1 MTSVWKRLQRHGKK
15 ATKFQFVASY
25 QELVLECTKKW
36 QPDKL
41 RVVWTRR
48 NRRICSKLHGWQPGI
63 KNPYRGMVVWP
74 VPENVDITV
83 TLFKDPHADEFED
96 KDWTFVLE
104 NESKGHRKVLASAD
118 INLKKFASPTLTQTD
133 LTLKLK
139 PLSVKVVE
147 ATLKLSLSCVFLRE
161 GKATDDDMQSLASLM
176 SVKPL
181 DIGNLDD
188 FNESDEDEDKRS
200 STGASIGAAAPP
212 PPVCPVHSQEK
223 KSAFV
228 KPFPIASEK
237 ERAGRGTPFRL
248 PGTFTNPDTPSR
260 PPLPTPPSPRGRPPR
275 PLNPPGLPARPS
287 PDPHSTAAAF
297 GAQPP
302 SLPKIFQPSSGT
314 VPVSFPRTPP
324 KPQTVPALSPVAPDY
339 PQIRPCGSSFAKS
352 TSLPLSQPPSLP
364 AAAST
369 KARSNIFK
377 AKIVP
382 GQRPSSPTLCPPPPS
397 DAPLSERTVS
407 LATLSQKA
415 PTLLKILSTGPE
427 PAIHAVLVPPSE
439 RRASAAPSCAPL
451 PGQGPSPGL
460 SSAFFCPLPTDLVA
474 PVPLLISPNL
484 EALCDPSSSSSSP
497 SASPA
502 SSLLSLSPRSPS
514 LPSTDL
520 SSMSPLPCLDPS
532 LPCSAPASAPEFS
545 VSPLATLTAPPLS
558 APPLSAPAGFAS
570 ATATISTSP
579 DSIRVGQSEMHRELS
594 TLTEEEQPG
603 LPTRDPLTKLGA
615 QGSDAKPLTLTCGD
629 ESQRS
634 SRSVGSISI
643 ANQQSSP
650 SLPSTDQEKRGMPT
664 VHTRVTIDTTKDL
677 GQGACPAAAE
687 DQGPKAISAD
697 VPPPWPFSAP
707 DRSPA
712 APSTV
717 VTKNIQNPTTDV
729 FVVEKPP
736 LAEEEPDFKEP
747 ATETEK
753 PSQPVKINAKV
764 SSTDKTPLVSEKPPL
779 AEPEPDLENTHCK
792 ALVIPVLPGGVKAKP
807 ELKKESEI
815 PAGIKK
821 LDKLIL
827 ERALPPSADLNRSD
841 EDKEKMKNLSA
852 LSPMM
857 ESSTAGPGVASSNQ
871 PDVAPKTNISKEKR
885 PPWVEQIF
893 LPSEEKGSKDSDHKQ
908 MPERFPQF
916 DSKVVEHINANEN
929 KRTQEL
935 RPGLVM
941 QDYKQKNATDI
952 VDDEGLREM
961 ASTVES
967 LPLASKQ
974 GTSKKVEDS
983 QKSAELAKQAVQ
995 TEQPSQPKSK
1005 DTHANNL
1012 PKSLDLLPS
1021 ATKSTSENSQCTEPG
1036 NSEITMK
1043 KSVKDKTGTVNL
1055 DMLAS
1060 KQEVVRTE
1068 RPLWAALEEKS
1079 KGSVPLVIKET
1090 VPDKLPDGKQENL
1103 DMVSA
1108 PSEQESIDTRPIK
1121 SIPVLS
1127 HAKKAEVKKLEGD
1140 PKDLKSS
1147 PSAQLEIPSR
1157 KSSQLDILSS
1167 VGSQPP
1173 APETST
1179 KGAKLPLEK
1188 LLPASASLP
1197 SPFGAEHSE
1206 SESEDWKPLHIVE
1219 TPTEEERPLWAAVED
1234 KAKDRGKEA
1243 EGPSSG
1249 SLQGTSVSPGG
1260 GRTEQEA
1267 VLQKKTQKTTSCI
1280 STSLD
1285 ILDKNTP
1292 KLPMAYKTSTD
1303 SAPPN
1308 TSQTASYFEL
1318 SAEKFNPDSTGRPKK
1333 PSPEPGIKSTSLDQ
1347 QVNVSDEIINQ
1358 KHKDSELAA
1367 PRECIGVLET
1377 EESREAT
1384 KEISEESDVL
1394 AREDDDPSV
1403 GFMST
1408 IVGVLYKG
1416 YETVTSILQYVPS
1429 EPDRVSVD
1437 GSSIHESTEIDI
1449 LPPEEFCDAL
1459 EDPLSEDE
1467 WLEPPDV
1474 LPSVVK
1480 ERSIHKT
1487 KLVPSGRPPSISLV
1501 ESLRKAASEEAKAR
1515 GESYE
1520 QQPNDD
1526 KKTTVPRDKE
1536 SEHLTTAFSKAK
1548 ENREVSVKSNN
1559 KAEDQPPVIAT
1570 DLGQIAYEELTER
1583 KTEEEPFVG
1592 RRYKEKWGINK
1603 QIHST
1608 NSLENL
1614 NELEFVQGH
1623 EDIGTVWELD
1633 LYMDRGSEQSPV
1645 PAAPQTGFLTP
1656 FTPTGSLTK
1665 HKPPST
1671 ELCVAPPQSGAEIR
1685 SGQGASSVDSHILPD
1700 LSKTLAEKDS
1710 PLPEVDTV
1718 RSSPR
1723 VKKQKN
1729 ISMPMPL
1736 QEVGSSV
1743 TVKDTQSTEEP
1754 ERLVS
1759 PQHGKKNKPSP
1770 LNLERE
1776 TSPECGLQSET
1787 VPEAVENKC
1796 CEKGNSASETTV
1808 NQVDKEARRSPVLAM
1823 ATTPLAS
1830 VLVTAREAHDEKTF
1844 QEGKEAEE
1852 TVSGRDVSPKS
1863 SVVPWPLPPSPS
1875 EEAAPQNVSS
1885 LSEEENALL
1894 AKILQMGRESPEP
1907 PESEPVPR
1915 TRKRL
1920 AYIAPDV
1927 ASTPS
1932 PPPTPQPEVKP
1943 GLDETEKSPT
1953 APEVTEGKDSPVPNT
1968 TIRQETSKDGGHES
1982 VGPALDEKVKE
1993 IKTEPSL
2000 STPDL
2005 LLNTLPAVTILE
2017 ARFEKTTGDISPS
2030 SQTTGEE
2037 NLSVEKPKDT
2047 VESATVSGTEVSN
2060 DGAEN
2065 KDSSEAAAQVS
2076 PSSDILN
2083 RDKDQGTGTELGV
2096 VEEEEK
2102 QVEKEEETHTENVME
2117 EFPRSLQVIKEE
2129 PSDPQVSS
2137 GPDYQPA
2144 DNIVESQT
2152 NGQGSLDT
2160 TPSVTGA
2167 PPALEPPKRNKKK
2180 TVPPPVDLQEVG
2192 ETDGSTTEALLQAQQ
2207 ISNPMISPALVNS
2220 SQSLLEWCQE
2230 VTKENKGVKITNF
2243 STSWRNGL
2251 AFCAILHHFHPDKIN
2266 FEMLD
2271 PYDIKSNNKK
2281 AFDGFAALGIARLLE
2296 PSDMVL
2302 LSVPDRL
2309 IVMTYLCQIRAHFTG
2324 QELSVL
2330 QIEKNSSQT
2339 SYTVAEPSKDSDA
2352 DATARFCAQRLQAGT
2367 MLTAEGEDGT
2377 DGTAKPATNLVA
2389 PPRTKRLSSRE
2400 REEKANREGGEAEGE
2415 GQTPVA
2421 PPRPNASAA
2430 KSGFGHVRDADLV
2443 KKRRLRMKSESLDEA
2458 DGVEP
2463 GSPKGDEVSKGEGKN
2478 GFTAGKEST
2487 EHSKDKRETD
2497 EDTLR
2502 LQDTSQYVVS
2512 ELRALENE
2520 QKHIDNR
2527 AAIVERR
2534 LRWLMETGSDR
2545 DEEER
2550 LIQEWFILVNK
2561 KNALIRRQ
2569 DNLELMQEEQDLE
2582 RRFELLTREL
2592 RAMMAIEDWQKTQ
2605 AQQHREQLLLQ
2616 ELVSL
2621 VNQRDELV
2629 RDMDA
2634 KERGAVEEDERLER
2648 GLELRRRKYSN
2659 KEKCVLQ

>member
-1260 GRTEQEA
+1260 G
-1267 VLQKKTQKTTSCI
+1267 
-1280 STSLD
+1280 
-1285 ILDKNTP
+1285 
-1292 KLPMAYKTSTD
+1292 
-1303 SAPPN
+1303 
-1308 TSQTASYFEL
+1308 
-1318 SAEKFNPDSTGRPKK
+1318 
-1333 PSPEPGIKSTSLDQ
+1333 
-1347 QVNVSDEIINQ
+1347 
-1358 KHKDSELAA
+1358 
-1367 PRECIGVLET
+1367 
-1377 EESREAT
+1377 
-1384 KEISEESDVL
+1384 
-1394 AREDDDPSV
+1394 
-1403 GFMST
+1403 
-1408 IVGVLYKG
+1408 
-1416 YETVTSILQYVPS
+1416 
-1429 EPDRVSVD
+1429 
-1437 GSSIHESTEIDI
+1437 
-1449 LPPEEFCDAL
+1449 
-1459 EDPLSEDE
+1459 
-1467 WLEPPDV
+1467 
-1474 LPSVVK
+1474 
-1480 ERSIHKT
+1480 
-1487 KLVPSGRPPSISLV
+1487 
-1501 ESLRKAASEEAKAR
+1501 
-1515 GESYE
+1515 
-1520 QQPNDD
+1520 
-1526 KKTTVPRDKE
+1526 
-1536 SEHLTTAFSKAK
+1536 
-1548 ENREVSVKSNN
+1548 
-1559 KAEDQPPVIAT
+1559 
-1570 DLGQIAYEELTER
+1570 
-1583 KTEEEPFVG
+1583 
-1592 RRYKEKWGINK
+1592 
-1603 QIHST
+1603 
-1608 NSLENL
+1608 
-1614 NELEFVQGH
+1614 
-1623 EDIGTVWELD
+1623 
-1633 LYMDRGSEQSPV
+1633 SEQSPV

>member
-1108 PSEQESIDTRPIK
+1108 PSEQESIDT
-1121 SIPVLS
+1121 S
-1127 HAKKAEVKKLEGD
+1127 
-1140 PKDLKSS
+1140 
-1147 PSAQLEIPSR
+1147 
-1157 KSSQLDILSS
+1157 
-1167 VGSQPP
+1167 
-1173 APETST
+1173 
-1179 KGAKLPLEK
+1179 
-1188 LLPASASLP
+1188 
-1197 SPFGAEHSE
+1197 
-1206 SESEDWKPLHIVE
+1206 
-1219 TPTEEERPLWAAVED
+1219 
-1234 KAKDRGKEA
+1234 
-1243 EGPSSG
+1243 
-1249 SLQGTSVSPGG
+1249 
-1260 GRTEQEA
+1260 
-1267 VLQKKTQKTTSCI
+1267 
-1280 STSLD
+1280 
-1285 ILDKNTP
+1285 
-1292 KLPMAYKTSTD
+1292 
-1303 SAPPN
+1303 
-1308 TSQTASYFEL
+1308 
-1318 SAEKFNPDSTGRPKK
+1318 
-1333 PSPEPGIKSTSLDQ
+1333 
-1347 QVNVSDEIINQ
+1347 
-1358 KHKDSELAA
+1358 
-1367 PRECIGVLET
+1367 
-1377 EESREAT
+1377 
-1384 KEISEESDVL
+1384 
-1394 AREDDDPSV
+1394 
-1403 GFMST
+1403 
-1408 IVGVLYKG
+1408 
-1416 YETVTSILQYVPS
+1416 
-1429 EPDRVSVD
+1429 
-1437 GSSIHESTEIDI
+1437 
-1449 LPPEEFCDAL
+1449 
-1459 EDPLSEDE
+1459 
-1467 WLEPPDV
+1467 
-1474 LPSVVK
+1474 
-1480 ERSIHKT
+1480 
-1487 KLVPSGRPPSISLV
+1487 
-1501 ESLRKAASEEAKAR
+1501 
-1515 GESYE
+1515 
-1520 QQPNDD
+1520 
-1526 KKTTVPRDKE
+1526 
-1536 SEHLTTAFSKAK
+1536 
-1548 ENREVSVKSNN
+1548 
-1559 KAEDQPPVIAT
+1559 
-1570 DLGQIAYEELTER
+1570 
-1583 KTEEEPFVG
+1583 
-1592 RRYKEKWGINK
+1592 
-1603 QIHST
+1603 
-1608 NSLENL
+1608 
-1614 NELEFVQGH
+1614 
-1623 EDIGTVWELD
+1623 
-1633 LYMDRGSEQSPV
+1633 SEQSPV

>member
-427 PAIHAVLVPPSE
+427 P
-439 RRASAAPSCAPL
+439 
-451 PGQGPSPGL
+451 
-460 SSAFFCPLPTDLVA
+460 
-474 PVPLLISPNL
+474 
-484 EALCDPSSSSSSP
+484 
-497 SASPA
+497 
-502 SSLLSLSPRSPS
+502 
-514 LPSTDL
+514 
-520 SSMSPLPCLDPS
+520 
-532 LPCSAPASAPEFS
+532 
-545 VSPLATLTAPPLS
+545 
-558 APPLSAPAGFAS
+558 
-570 ATATISTSP
+570 
-579 DSIRVGQSEMHRELS
+579 EMHRELS

>member
-176 SVKPL
+176 SVKPS

-200 STGASIGAAAPP
+200 SAGASISAAAPP

-237 ERAGRGTPFRL
+237 ERAGRGVPFRL

-260 PPLPTPPSPRGRPPR
+260 PPLPTPPSPRGISAARGRPPR
-275 PLNPPGLPARPS
+275 PLHPPGLPARPS
-287 PDPHSTAAAF
+287 PDPRSTAAAF

-324 KPQTVPALSPVAPDY
+324 KPQTVPAVSPEVSAGAGGAVAPDY
-339 PQIRPCGSSFAKS
+339 PQIRPCGSSLAKS
-352 TSLPLSQPPSLP
+352 SSLPLSRPPSLP

-369 KARSNIFK
+369 K
-377 AKIVP
+377 
-382 GQRPSSPTLCPPPPS
+382 
-397 DAPLSERTVS
+397 
-407 LATLSQKA
+407 
-415 PTLLKILSTGPE
+415 
-427 PAIHAVLVPPSE
+427 
-439 RRASAAPSCAPL
+439 
-451 PGQGPSPGL
+451 
-460 SSAFFCPLPTDLVA
+460 
-474 PVPLLISPNL
+474 
-484 EALCDPSSSSSSP
+484 
-497 SASPA
+497 
-502 SSLLSLSPRSPS
+502 
-514 LPSTDL
+514 
-520 SSMSPLPCLDPS
+520 
-532 LPCSAPASAPEFS
+532 
-545 VSPLATLTAPPLS
+545 
-558 APPLSAPAGFAS
+558 
-570 ATATISTSP
+570 
-579 DSIRVGQSEMHRELS
+579 EMHRELS

-603 LPTRDPLTKLGA
+603 SPIHEPWTKPGA
-615 QGSDAKPLTLTCGD
+615 LSLSLGD

-634 SRSVGSISI
+634 SRSIGSISI

-650 SLPSTDQEKRGMPT
+650 SPPGTDQEKRGMAP

-677 GQGACPAAAE
+677 GEGACSAAAE
-687 DQGPKAISAD
+687 DQGPKAVRAD

-707 DRSPA
+707 DQSPA
-712 APSTV
+712 APSTG
-717 VTKNIQNPTTDV
+717 VTKSV
-729 FVVEKPP
+729 FVAEKPP

-747 ATETEK
+747 AAEIKK
-753 PSQPVKINAKV
+753 PSQPVKVDAKV
-764 SSTDKTPLVSEKPPL
+764 SSTDKTSLVAEKPPL
-779 AEPEPDLENTHCK
+779 AEPEPDLEDTDSK
-792 ALVIPVLPGGVKAKP
+792 VLVRPVLPGGVSVGQNIQEGIKVKP
-807 ELKKESEI
+807 ELKKASEI
-815 PAGIKK
+815 PMGIKK
-821 LDKLIL
+821 EDKLIP
-827 ERALPPSADLNRSD
+827 ERALPLSADLNRSD
-841 EDKEKMKNLSA
+841 EDKEKMKNLST
-852 LSPMM
+852 LSPMK
-857 ESSTAGPGVASSNQ
+857 ESSTAGPGLASSNQ

-893 LPSEEKGSKDSDHKQ
+893 LPSEEKDSEDSDHKQ
-908 MPERFPQF
+908 MPGRFPQF

-935 RPGLVM
+935 KPGLVM
-941 QDYKQKNATDI
+941 QDSEQKNATDF

-983 QKSAELAKQAVQ
+983 PKSAELAKQAVQ
-995 TEQPSQPKSK
+995 TEQPSQPKNK
-1005 DTHANNL
+1005 DTHVSNL

-1021 ATKSTSENSQCTEPG
+1021 KSTSKNLQCSEPAI
-1036 NSEITMK
+1036 SEITIK

-1060 KQEVVRTE
+1060 KQEVVHTE

-1079 KGSVPLVIKET
+1079 KESGPLVIKET
-1090 VPDKLPDGKQENL
+1090 VPDMLPHGKQENL

-1108 PSEQESIDTRPIK
+1108 PSEPESIDTRPIK
-1121 SIPVLS
+1121 SKPFLS
-1127 HAKKAEVKKLEGD
+1127 HTKEAEVRKLEGD
-1140 PKDLKSS
+1140 AKDLKSS
-1147 PSAQLEIPSR
+1147 HSAQLRIPSL

-1167 VGSQPP
+1167 VGSQLP

-1179 KGAKLPLEK
+1179 KRAKLPLEK

-1197 SPFGAEHSE
+1197 SPVEAEHSE
-1206 SESEDWKPLHIVE
+1206 SEDLKPLHIVE

-1234 KAKDRGKEA
+1234 KAKDSGKEA

-1249 SLQGTSVSPGG
+1249 SLEGTDVSPGG

-1267 VLQKKTQKTTSCI
+1267 VLQKKTQKMTSCS

-1285 ILDKNTP
+1285 TLDKNTP
-1292 KLPMAYKTSTD
+1292 KMPMAYKTSID
-1303 SAPPN
+1303 SVPPN
-1308 TSQTASYFEL
+1308 TSQTASY
-1318 SAEKFNPDSTGRPKK
+1318 SAEKFNPDSKGRPQK
-1333 PSPEPGIKSTSLDQ
+1333 PSPEPGIKSTPLDQ
-1347 QVNVSDEIINQ
+1347 QVEFSDEISHL
-1358 KHKDSELAA
+1358 KHKESESAA
-1367 PRECIGVLET
+1367 PREYVEVLET

-1384 KEISEESDVL
+1384 KAISEESDVL
-1394 AREDDDPSV
+1394 AREDDEPSM

-1408 IVGVLYKG
+1408 IVGALYKG

-1429 EPDRVSVD
+1429 EPDRVSAD
-1437 GSSIHESTEIDI
+1437 GSSIHESTEFDI

-1487 KLVPSGRPPSISLV
+1487 KLIPSGRPPSISLV
-1501 ESLRKAASEEAKAR
+1501 ESLRKAASEEEKAR
-1515 GESYE
+1515 GESYD

-1526 KKTTVPRDKE
+1526 KKITVPRDKE
-1536 SEHLTTAFSKAK
+1536 GEHLTTAFSKAK
-1548 ENREVSVKSNN
+1548 ENKERISVKSND
-1559 KAEDQPPVIAT
+1559 KAENQPSLIAT
-1570 DLGQIAYEELTER
+1570 DLDQIAYEELTER
-1583 KTEEEPFVG
+1583 RTEEEPCTG
-1592 RRYKEKWGINK
+1592 RKGSKEKWAINK

-1614 NELEFVQGH
+1614 DEVEFVQGQ

-1645 PAAPQTGFLTP
+1645 PAAPQTGSLTP
-1656 FTPTGSLTK
+1656 LTPTDSATK
-1665 HKPPST
+1665 HRPPSPVLHV
-1671 ELCVAPPQSGAEIR
+1671 EPPQSDAGIR
-1685 SGQGASSVDSHILPD
+1685 SGQGASSVESHILPD

-1710 PLPEVDTV
+1710 PLPEIDTV
-1718 RSSPR
+1718 SSSPR
-1723 VKKQKN
+1723 VKKQN
-1729 ISMPMPL
+1729 TSMPMPL

-1754 ERLVS
+1754 QSLVS
-1759 PQHGKKNKPSP
+1759 PQDGKKNKPSP

-1776 TSPECGLQSET
+1776 TSPESGLQSET
-1787 VPEAVENKC
+1787 ATEAVESKG
-1796 CEKGNSASETTV
+1796 CEKGNGESETTV
-1808 NQVDKEARRSPVLAM
+1808 NQVEKEARRSPVLAM

-1844 QEGKEAEE
+1844 HEGKEAEE
-1852 TVSGRDVSPKS
+1852 TSGRDVSPKS

-1875 EEAAPQNVSS
+1875 EEAAPQTVSS

-1894 AKILQMGRESPEP
+1894 AKILQMGRESPEMP
-1907 PESEPVPR
+1907 ESESEPVPR

-1953 APEVTEGKDSPVPNT
+1953 APEVTEGKESPIPNT

-1982 VGPALDEKVKE
+1982 VGHALDEKQE

-2005 LLNTLPAVTILE
+2005 LLNTLPALTIPE
-2017 ARFEKTTGDISPS
+2017 ARFEKMTDDISPS
-2030 SQTTGEE
+2030 FQTSGEG

-2047 VESATVSGTEVSN
+2047 VESATVSGTEVSI
-2060 DGAEN
+2060 DGADN

-2076 PSSDILN
+2076 PSSDSLN

-2102 QVEKEEETHTENVME
+2102 QLEKEGGTRTENVME
-2117 EFPRSLQVIKEE
+2117 ELSLQVIKEE
-2129 PSDPQVSS
+2129 PSDPPVSS
-2137 GPDYQPA
+2137 GPDDLPT
-2144 DNIVESQT
+2144 DDIVESQT
-2152 NGQGSLDT
+2152 SGQGSLDT
-2160 TPSVTGA
+2160 TPSVTDA
-2167 PPALEPPKRNKKK
+2167 PPALEPPKRSKKK
-2180 TVPPPVDLQEVG
+2180 SVPPQEVG
-2192 ETDGSTTEALLQAQQ
+2192 ETDGSTAEALLQAQQ
-2207 ISNPMISPALVNS
+2207 VSNPMLSPGLVNS

-2230 VTKENKGVKITNF
+2230 VTKDNKGVKITNF

-2367 MLTAEGEDGT
+2367 MLAGEGEDAI
-2377 DGTAKPATNLVA
+2377 DGTAKPATSLVA
-2389 PPRTKRLSSRE
+2389 PPRTKRSSSKG
-2400 REEKANREGGEAEGE
+2400 EEKANREGGEGEGE

-2443 KKRRLRMKSESLDEA
+2443 KKRRLRMKSESLDEV

-2463 GSPKGDEVSKGEGKN
+2463 GSPEGDEVSKGEGKN

-2512 ELRALENE
+2512 ELRALESE

-2545 DEEER
+2545 EEEER

-2569 DNLELMQEEQDLE
+2569 DNLELLQEEQDLE

-2659 KEKCVLQ
+2659 KDKCVLQ

>member
-15 ATKFQFVASY
+15 ATKFQFVTSY

-200 STGASIGAAAPP
+200 STGASISAAAPP

-237 ERAGRGTPFRL
+237 ERAGRGAPFRL

-260 PPLPTPPSPRGRPPR
+260 PPLPTPPSPRGISAARGRPPR

-339 PQIRPCGSSFAKS
+339 PQIRPCGSSLAKS
-352 TSLPLSQPPSLP
+352 TSLPLSQPSSLP

-369 KARSNIFK
+369 K
-377 AKIVP
+377 
-382 GQRPSSPTLCPPPPS
+382 
-397 DAPLSERTVS
+397 
-407 LATLSQKA
+407 
-415 PTLLKILSTGPE
+415 
-427 PAIHAVLVPPSE
+427 
-439 RRASAAPSCAPL
+439 
-451 PGQGPSPGL
+451 
-460 SSAFFCPLPTDLVA
+460 
-474 PVPLLISPNL
+474 
-484 EALCDPSSSSSSP
+484 
-497 SASPA
+497 
-502 SSLLSLSPRSPS
+502 
-514 LPSTDL
+514 
-520 SSMSPLPCLDPS
+520 
-532 LPCSAPASAPEFS
+532 
-545 VSPLATLTAPPLS
+545 
-558 APPLSAPAGFAS
+558 
-570 ATATISTSP
+570 
-579 DSIRVGQSEMHRELS
+579 EMHRELS

-603 LPTRDPLTKLGA
+603 LPTCDPWTKPGA

-729 FVVEKPP
+729 FVAEKPP

-779 AEPEPDLENTHCK
+779 AEPEPDLKNTHCK
-792 ALVIPVLPGGVKAKP
+792 ALVSPVLPGGVSVGQNTQDGIKAKP

-871 PDVAPKTNISKEKR
+871 PDVAPKTNMSKEKR
-885 PPWVEQIF
+885 SPWVEQIF

-941 QDYKQKNATDI
+941 QDNKQKNATDI
-952 VDDEGLREM
+952 VDDEG
-961 ASTVES
+961 
-967 LPLASKQ
+967 
-974 GTSKKVEDS
+974 
-983 QKSAELAKQAVQ
+983 
-995 TEQPSQPKSK
+995 
-1005 DTHANNL
+1005 
-1012 PKSLDLLPS
+1012 
-1021 ATKSTSENSQCTEPG
+1021 
-1036 NSEITMK
+1036 
-1043 KSVKDKTGTVNL
+1043 
-1055 DMLAS
+1055 
-1060 KQEVVRTE
+1060 
-1068 RPLWAALEEKS
+1068 
-1079 KGSVPLVIKET
+1079 
-1090 VPDKLPDGKQENL
+1090 
-1103 DMVSA
+1103 
-1108 PSEQESIDTRPIK
+1108 
-1121 SIPVLS
+1121 
-1127 HAKKAEVKKLEGD
+1127 
-1140 PKDLKSS
+1140 
-1147 PSAQLEIPSR
+1147 
-1157 KSSQLDILSS
+1157 
-1167 VGSQPP
+1167 
-1173 APETST
+1173 
-1179 KGAKLPLEK
+1179 
-1188 LLPASASLP
+1188 
-1197 SPFGAEHSE
+1197 
-1206 SESEDWKPLHIVE
+1206 
-1219 TPTEEERPLWAAVED
+1219 
-1234 KAKDRGKEA
+1234 
-1243 EGPSSG
+1243 
-1249 SLQGTSVSPGG
+1249 
-1260 GRTEQEA
+1260 
-1267 VLQKKTQKTTSCI
+1267 
-1280 STSLD
+1280 
-1285 ILDKNTP
+1285 
-1292 KLPMAYKTSTD
+1292 
-1303 SAPPN
+1303 
-1308 TSQTASYFEL
+1308 
-1318 SAEKFNPDSTGRPKK
+1318 
-1333 PSPEPGIKSTSLDQ
+1333 
-1347 QVNVSDEIINQ
+1347 
-1358 KHKDSELAA
+1358 
-1367 PRECIGVLET
+1367 
-1377 EESREAT
+1377 
-1384 KEISEESDVL
+1384 
-1394 AREDDDPSV
+1394 
-1403 GFMST
+1403 
-1408 IVGVLYKG
+1408 
-1416 YETVTSILQYVPS
+1416 
-1429 EPDRVSVD
+1429 
-1437 GSSIHESTEIDI
+1437 
-1449 LPPEEFCDAL
+1449 
-1459 EDPLSEDE
+1459 
-1467 WLEPPDV
+1467 
-1474 LPSVVK
+1474 
-1480 ERSIHKT
+1480 
-1487 KLVPSGRPPSISLV
+1487 
-1501 ESLRKAASEEAKAR
+1501 
-1515 GESYE
+1515 
-1520 QQPNDD
+1520 
-1526 KKTTVPRDKE
+1526 
-1536 SEHLTTAFSKAK
+1536 
-1548 ENREVSVKSNN
+1548 
-1559 KAEDQPPVIAT
+1559 
-1570 DLGQIAYEELTER
+1570 
-1583 KTEEEPFVG
+1583 
-1592 RRYKEKWGINK
+1592 
-1603 QIHST
+1603 
-1608 NSLENL
+1608 
-1614 NELEFVQGH
+1614 
-1623 EDIGTVWELD
+1623 
-1633 LYMDRGSEQSPV
+1633 
-1645 PAAPQTGFLTP
+1645 
-1656 FTPTGSLTK
+1656 
-1665 HKPPST
+1665 
-1671 ELCVAPPQSGAEIR
+1671 
-1685 SGQGASSVDSHILPD
+1685 
-1700 LSKTLAEKDS
+1700 
-1710 PLPEVDTV
+1710 
-1718 RSSPR
+1718 
-1723 VKKQKN
+1723 
-1729 ISMPMPL
+1729 
-1736 QEVGSSV
+1736 
-1743 TVKDTQSTEEP
+1743 
-1754 ERLVS
+1754 
-1759 PQHGKKNKPSP
+1759 
-1770 LNLERE
+1770 
-1776 TSPECGLQSET
+1776 
-1787 VPEAVENKC
+1787 
-1796 CEKGNSASETTV
+1796 
-1808 NQVDKEARRSPVLAM
+1808 
-1823 ATTPLAS
+1823 
-1830 VLVTAREAHDEKTF
+1830 
-1844 QEGKEAEE
+1844 
-1852 TVSGRDVSPKS
+1852 
-1863 SVVPWPLPPSPS
+1863 
-1875 EEAAPQNVSS
+1875 
-1885 LSEEENALL
+1885 
-1894 AKILQMGRESPEP
+1894 
-1907 PESEPVPR
+1907 
-1915 TRKRL
+1915 
-1920 AYIAPDV
+1920 
-1927 ASTPS
+1927 
-1932 PPPTPQPEVKP
+1932 
-1943 GLDETEKSPT
+1943 
-1953 APEVTEGKDSPVPNT
+1953 
-1968 TIRQETSKDGGHES
+1968 
-1982 VGPALDEKVKE
+1982 
-1993 IKTEPSL
+1993 
-2000 STPDL
+2000 
-2005 LLNTLPAVTILE
+2005 
-2017 ARFEKTTGDISPS
+2017 
-2030 SQTTGEE
+2030 
-2037 NLSVEKPKDT
+2037 
-2047 VESATVSGTEVSN
+2047 
-2060 DGAEN
+2060 
-2065 KDSSEAAAQVS
+2065 
-2076 PSSDILN
+2076 
-2083 RDKDQGTGTELGV
+2083 
-2096 VEEEEK
+2096 
-2102 QVEKEEETHTENVME
+2102 
-2117 EFPRSLQVIKEE
+2117 PRSLQVIKEE

-2180 TVPPPVDLQEVG
+2180 TAPPPVDLPEVG

-2367 MLTAEGEDGT
+2367 MLTGEGEDGT

-2389 PPRTKRLSSRE
+2389 PPRTKRLSSKE

-2421 PPRPNASAA
+2421 PPRPNTSAA

-2634 KERGAVEEDERLER
+2634 KERGAMEEDERLER

>member
-1108 PSEQESIDTRPIK
+1108 PSEQESIDTR
-1121 SIPVLS
+1121 
-1127 HAKKAEVKKLEGD
+1127 
-1140 PKDLKSS
+1140 
-1147 PSAQLEIPSR
+1147 
-1157 KSSQLDILSS
+1157 
-1167 VGSQPP
+1167 
-1173 APETST
+1173 
-1179 KGAKLPLEK
+1179 
-1188 LLPASASLP
+1188 
-1197 SPFGAEHSE
+1197 
-1206 SESEDWKPLHIVE
+1206 
-1219 TPTEEERPLWAAVED
+1219 
-1234 KAKDRGKEA
+1234 
-1243 EGPSSG
+1243 
-1249 SLQGTSVSPGG
+1249 
-1260 GRTEQEA
+1260 RTEQEA

>member
-237 ERAGRGTPFRL
+237 ERAGRGAPFRL

-260 PPLPTPPSPRGRPPR
+260 PPLPTPLSPRGISAARGRPPR

-339 PQIRPCGSSFAKS
+339 PQIRPCGSSLAKS

-532 LPCSAPASAPEFS
+532 LPCSAPAPASAPEFS

-615 QGSDAKPLTLTCGD
+615 QGSDVKPLTLTCGD

-729 FVVEKPP
+729 FVAEKPP

-779 AEPEPDLENTHCK
+779 AEPEPDLENTCK
-792 ALVIPVLPGGVKAKP
+792 ALVIPVLPGGVSVGQNTQDGIKAKP

-952 VDDEGLREM
+952 VDDEG
-961 ASTVES
+961 
-967 LPLASKQ
+967 
-974 GTSKKVEDS
+974 
-983 QKSAELAKQAVQ
+983 
-995 TEQPSQPKSK
+995 
-1005 DTHANNL
+1005 
-1012 PKSLDLLPS
+1012 
-1021 ATKSTSENSQCTEPG
+1021 
-1036 NSEITMK
+1036 
-1043 KSVKDKTGTVNL
+1043 
-1055 DMLAS
+1055 
-1060 KQEVVRTE
+1060 
-1068 RPLWAALEEKS
+1068 
-1079 KGSVPLVIKET
+1079 
-1090 VPDKLPDGKQENL
+1090 
-1103 DMVSA
+1103 
-1108 PSEQESIDTRPIK
+1108 
-1121 SIPVLS
+1121 
-1127 HAKKAEVKKLEGD
+1127 
-1140 PKDLKSS
+1140 
-1147 PSAQLEIPSR
+1147 
-1157 KSSQLDILSS
+1157 
-1167 VGSQPP
+1167 
-1173 APETST
+1173 
-1179 KGAKLPLEK
+1179 
-1188 LLPASASLP
+1188 
-1197 SPFGAEHSE
+1197 
-1206 SESEDWKPLHIVE
+1206 
-1219 TPTEEERPLWAAVED
+1219 
-1234 KAKDRGKEA
+1234 
-1243 EGPSSG
+1243 
-1249 SLQGTSVSPGG
+1249 
-1260 GRTEQEA
+1260 
-1267 VLQKKTQKTTSCI
+1267 
-1280 STSLD
+1280 
-1285 ILDKNTP
+1285 
-1292 KLPMAYKTSTD
+1292 
-1303 SAPPN
+1303 
-1308 TSQTASYFEL
+1308 
-1318 SAEKFNPDSTGRPKK
+1318 
-1333 PSPEPGIKSTSLDQ
+1333 
-1347 QVNVSDEIINQ
+1347 
-1358 KHKDSELAA
+1358 
-1367 PRECIGVLET
+1367 
-1377 EESREAT
+1377 
-1384 KEISEESDVL
+1384 
-1394 AREDDDPSV
+1394 
-1403 GFMST
+1403 
-1408 IVGVLYKG
+1408 
-1416 YETVTSILQYVPS
+1416 
-1429 EPDRVSVD
+1429 
-1437 GSSIHESTEIDI
+1437 
-1449 LPPEEFCDAL
+1449 
-1459 EDPLSEDE
+1459 
-1467 WLEPPDV
+1467 
-1474 LPSVVK
+1474 
-1480 ERSIHKT
+1480 
-1487 KLVPSGRPPSISLV
+1487 
-1501 ESLRKAASEEAKAR
+1501 
-1515 GESYE
+1515 
-1520 QQPNDD
+1520 
-1526 KKTTVPRDKE
+1526 
-1536 SEHLTTAFSKAK
+1536 
-1548 ENREVSVKSNN
+1548 
-1559 KAEDQPPVIAT
+1559 
-1570 DLGQIAYEELTER
+1570 
-1583 KTEEEPFVG
+1583 
-1592 RRYKEKWGINK
+1592 
-1603 QIHST
+1603 
-1608 NSLENL
+1608 
-1614 NELEFVQGH
+1614 
-1623 EDIGTVWELD
+1623 
-1633 LYMDRGSEQSPV
+1633 SEQSPV

-1656 FTPTGSLTK
+1656 FTPTGSLAK

-1743 TVKDTQSTEEP
+1743 TV
-1754 ERLVS
+1754 RLVS

-1796 CEKGNSASETTV
+1796 CEKGNGASETTV

-1953 APEVTEGKDSPVPNT
+1953 APEVTEGKDSPVPKT

-1982 VGPALDEKVKE
+1982 VGPTLDEKVQE

-2017 ARFEKTTGDISPS
+2017 ARFEKTTSDISPS
-2030 SQTTGEE
+2030 SQTTGEG

-2076 PSSDILN
+2076 PSSDSLN

-2102 QVEKEEETHTENVME
+2102 EVEKEEETHTENVME

-2160 TPSVTGA
+2160 TPSITGA

-2180 TVPPPVDLQEVG
+2180 TAPPPVDLQEVG
-2192 ETDGSTTEALLQAQQ
+2192 ETDGSTTEALLQVQQ

>member
-200 STGASIGAAAPP
+200 STGASIGAA
-212 PPVCPVHSQEK
+212 
-223 KSAFV
+223 
-228 KPFPIASEK
+228 
-237 ERAGRGTPFRL
+237 
-248 PGTFTNPDTPSR
+248 
-260 PPLPTPPSPRGRPPR
+260 
-275 PLNPPGLPARPS
+275 
-287 PDPHSTAAAF
+287 
-297 GAQPP
+297 
-302 SLPKIFQPSSGT
+302 
-314 VPVSFPRTPP
+314 
-324 KPQTVPALSPVAPDY
+324 
-339 PQIRPCGSSFAKS
+339 
-352 TSLPLSQPPSLP
+352 
-364 AAAST
+364 
-369 KARSNIFK
+369 
-377 AKIVP
+377 
-382 GQRPSSPTLCPPPPS
+382 
-397 DAPLSERTVS
+397 
-407 LATLSQKA
+407 
-415 PTLLKILSTGPE
+415 
-427 PAIHAVLVPPSE
+427 
-439 RRASAAPSCAPL
+439 
-451 PGQGPSPGL
+451 
-460 SSAFFCPLPTDLVA
+460 
-474 PVPLLISPNL
+474 
-484 EALCDPSSSSSSP
+484 
-497 SASPA
+497 
-502 SSLLSLSPRSPS
+502 
-514 LPSTDL
+514 
-520 SSMSPLPCLDPS
+520 
-532 LPCSAPASAPEFS
+532 
-545 VSPLATLTAPPLS
+545 
-558 APPLSAPAGFAS
+558 
-570 ATATISTSP
+570 
-579 DSIRVGQSEMHRELS
+579 EMHRELS

>member
-369 KARSNIFK
+369 K
-377 AKIVP
+377 
-382 GQRPSSPTLCPPPPS
+382 
-397 DAPLSERTVS
+397 
-407 LATLSQKA
+407 
-415 PTLLKILSTGPE
+415 
-427 PAIHAVLVPPSE
+427 
-439 RRASAAPSCAPL
+439 
-451 PGQGPSPGL
+451 
-460 SSAFFCPLPTDLVA
+460 
-474 PVPLLISPNL
+474 
-484 EALCDPSSSSSSP
+484 
-497 SASPA
+497 
-502 SSLLSLSPRSPS
+502 
-514 LPSTDL
+514 
-520 SSMSPLPCLDPS
+520 
-532 LPCSAPASAPEFS
+532 
-545 VSPLATLTAPPLS
+545 
-558 APPLSAPAGFAS
+558 
-570 ATATISTSP
+570 
-579 DSIRVGQSEMHRELS
+579 EMHRELS